1 MSIYSQVSDHVRVP
15 DSRGTDNTIVR
26 ALENENVDEG
36 LVIVR
41 MHLAAG
47 SGREDPLV
55 TPDGGHEGPTSL
67 NGPLVANGGTLAR
80 NSRIGFHF

>member
-1 MSIYSQVSDHVRVP
+1 VP

-55 TPDGGHEGPTSL
+55 TPDGGHELSPTSL